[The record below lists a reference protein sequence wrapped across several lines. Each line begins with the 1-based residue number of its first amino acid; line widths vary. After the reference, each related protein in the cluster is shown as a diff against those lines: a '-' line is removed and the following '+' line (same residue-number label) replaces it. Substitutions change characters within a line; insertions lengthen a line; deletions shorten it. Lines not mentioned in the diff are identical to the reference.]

1 MIDIKEELISVIVP
15 VYNVDKYIDRCI
27 ETIVNQTYRN
37 IEILLIDDGSTD
49 DSGKICDTWAN
60 KDKRITVIHKE
71 NAGVSS
77 ARNLGLEN
85 SHGHFISFID
95 SDDSIDR
102 NMYYEMK
109 KMIEETNSDICFCD
123 IKYIRNG
130 NIEEKKH
137 LDKEIFN
144 KEEILKSL
152 FDYNGLN
159 LAAWN
164 KLFRTNVIKNIRFR
178 EDISIREDALFCA
191 EAFDNSKKICHLK
204 KMPYNYYYRE
214 GSALNS
220 KNLNKEITK
229 LLANSEIIKILKKN
243 NVNIFIE
250 QEIQYICNFY
260 KLKKEIEKR
269 KLDINLTK
277 YEEKVNEYL
286 KEDICGK
293 KITLRN
299 KIKVILATKFTNI
312 YFFIS
317 KR

>member
-1 MIDIKEELISVIVP
+1 MKNETISIIIPIYNCEEYLA
-15 VYNVDKYIDRCI
+15 RCI
-27 ETIVNQTYRN
+27 ESVINQTYPN
-37 IEILLIDDGSTD
+37 LEIILVNDGSTD
-49 DSGKICDTWAN
+49 KSSVICDKYAK
-60 KDKRITVIHKE
+60 KDSRVKVIHKA
-71 NAGVSS
+71 NGGVSS

-85 SHGHFISFID
+85 SHGNFISFID
-95 SDDSIDR
+95 SDDSIDK
-102 NMYYEMK
+102 NMYSEMK
-109 KMIEETNSDICFCD
+109 KMIEETNSDICFCN

-130 NIEEKKH
+130 NIEEIK
-137 LDKEIFN
+137 LGDKEIFN
-144 KEEILKSL
+144 REEILKSF
-152 FDYNGLN
+152 FDYNGVN
-159 LAAWN
+159 LATWN

-191 EAFDNSKKICHLK
+191 EAFDNSKKICHFK

-220 KNLNKEITK
+220 KNLNKDITK